1 MWAPFK
7 PGRPLLVALCA
18 GWGALTIWLLWQS
31 ALGAIHVSEYSF
43 RRLLTGPGYLV
54 AERLRALP
62 PSERAAGMQAL
73 QRHFQ
78 FPLSLVGR
86 AEVEL
91 APEADIMLA
100 NGQAVQGSTEEIAYY
115 ALDRQTLIQMGP
127 MWGSASLGDV
137 ARQPVFWLAGAAC
150 FVPLLLL
157 ALAAWSRRRQR
168 AVSMTALIGTI
179 GQLARTPAAV
189 LPAIG
194 TEWAPLLRALQQ
206 HAGQLGAMAERHKEV
221 SQAVSHEL
229 RTPLARMRFAL
240 ALLGRGTDEDTRAR
254 LQQRLLRDVGELE
267 ALVRASLAFARLA
280 DAPAVPGNDRIALR
294 AWLEEELA
302 ALDAGNCALTL
313 AVDVDGDE
321 LRGDRALLHLVLRN
335 LLENAVRHGRGQVR
349 LEARDHGHGQLLL
362 QVDDDGPGIPQEDH
376 ERIFE
381 PFVRLNPHD
390 RAEGDDGHNG
400 SLGLGLALVRRALHW
415 QQGEVSVGRS
425 PLGGA
430 RFSVIVPRRGT

>member
-137 ARQPVFWLAGAAC
+137 ARQPVFWFAGAAC

-168 AVSMTALIGTI
+168 AASMTALIDTI

-189 LPAIG
+189 LPPIG

-206 HAGQLGAMAERHKEV
+206 HAGQLGAMADRHKEV

-349 LEARDHGHGQLLL
+349 LEVRDHGHGQLLL

-376 ERIFE
+376 ARIFE
-381 PFVRLNPHD
+381 PFVRLDPHD

-430 RFSVIVPRRGT
+430 RFSVIVPRRGM

>member
-1 MWAPFK
+1 
-7 PGRPLLVALCA
+7 
-18 GWGALTIWLLWQS
+18 
-31 ALGAIHVSEYSF
+31 
-43 RRLLTGPGYLV
+43 
-54 AERLRALP
+54 
-62 PSERAAGMQAL
+62 
-73 QRHFQ
+73 
-78 FPLSLVGR
+78 
-86 AEVEL
+86 
-91 APEADIMLA
+91 MLA

-168 AVSMTALIGTI
+168 AESMTALIGTI

-194 TEWAPLLRALQQ
+194 AEWAPLLRALQQ
-206 HAGQLGAMAERHKEV
+206 HAGQIGAMAERHKEV

-335 LLENAVRHGRGQVR
+335 LLENAVRHGSGQVR
-349 LEARDHGHGQLLL
+349 LEVRDHGHGRLLL

-430 RFSVIVPRRGT
+430 RFSVIVPRRGP